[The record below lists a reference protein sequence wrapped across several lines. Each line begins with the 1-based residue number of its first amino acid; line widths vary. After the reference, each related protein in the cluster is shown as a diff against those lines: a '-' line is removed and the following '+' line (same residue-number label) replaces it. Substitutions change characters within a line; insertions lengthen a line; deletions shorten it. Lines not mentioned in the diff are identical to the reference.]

1 MKDILSKHVLYCKQL
16 QRACKLHEMNP
27 TVLKMDV
34 LEVSKQ
40 DGRSVLYKTCKYDTD
55 LVSASNVCSV
65 KDSIYH
71 QDLTVVSPLDI
82 FLGKITGFYIRF
94 RNHEDNFCTN

>member
-1 MKDILSKHVLYCKQL
+1 MKDILPKHVLYYKQL
-16 QRACKLHEMNP
+16 QIACKLHEIN
-27 TVLKMDV
+27 TAVLKVDV

-65 KDSIYH
+65 RDGISSGLDS
-71 QDLTVVSPLDI
+71 
-82 FLGKITGFYIRF
+82 G
-94 RNHEDNFCTN
+94 